1 MSEIF
6 KKIHTSTNGFIRTR
20 KLTFQKI
27 MVLVIQKSLK
37 SLQIKMNEFSL
48 YLDSPLVTA
57 SAFSQARLNLH
68 HTAFITLNE
77 SAVVELFYKEGEVKR
92 FKGYRVLAIDGS
104 KIRLPKHP
112 TTQKEFGEISYNNQH
127 LKTKGT
133 NVYGLAS
140 VMYDVL
146 NHIAIDSTLNHGK
159 SDELDLAIGHIIH
172 TEENDL
178 LLFDRNYPSYKIL
191 SYLCVTNRKFV
202 IRCSSNSYKQVRKMI
217 KNQGDDDQKAT
228 LIPHHS
234 RKKEIE
240 FHDLP
245 KEINVRFIRIQLK
258 TGEYEILVTNLMD
271 ESLFPT
277 DLFEEIYFMRWG
289 IESFYSILKTRLN
302 LENFTGKTA
311 ETVYQDFYSTI
322 YLTGLET
329 LLTADS
335 HQKLSEKK
343 KTKYPQKVNHA
354 ISFNAIKNQAFSLL
368 YSDLDNEAL
377 YEKLTALF
385 LTNPTIIRAEREVP
399 RKKHSPHNQL
409 NHAIRVKKIVF

>member
-1 MSEIF
+1 
-6 KKIHTSTNGFIRTR
+6 
-20 KLTFQKI
+20 
-27 MVLVIQKSLK
+27 MVVLIVQKSLK

-48 YLDSPLVTA
+48 NLDTTVVTA

-68 HTAFITLNE
+68 HTTFITLNK
-77 SAVVELFYKEGEVKR
+77 SAVVDLFYEEGEIKR

-104 KIRLPKHP
+104 KIRLPKHH

-127 LKTKGT
+127 IKTKET
-133 NVYGLAS
+133 HVYGLAS

-146 NHIAIDSTLNHGK
+146 NHIAIDSTLSHGK
-159 SDELDLAIGHIIH
+159 ANELDLAIGHITH
-172 TEENDL
+172 TEKNDL

-191 SYLCVTNRKFV
+191 SYLCVTDRKFV
-202 IRCSSNSYKQVRKMI
+202 IRCSGSSYKEVRKMI
-217 KNQGDDDQKAT
+217 KNEGSDDQKTT
-228 LIPHHS
+228 LTPHHS

-240 FHDLP
+240 FYNLP
-245 KEINVRFIRIQLK
+245 QEINVRFVRVLLK

-289 IESFYSILKTRLN
+289 IESFYDVLKTRLN
-302 LENFTGKTA
+302 LENFSGKIA

-335 HQKLSEKK
+335 NQKLSEKE

-354 ISFNAIKNQAFSLL
+354 ISFNTIKNQAFSLL
-368 YSDLDNEAL
+368 YSDLDDEVL
-377 YEKLTALF
+377 YEKLTTLF
-385 LTNPTIIRAEREVP
+385 LTTPTIIRTERDVP
-399 RKKHSPHNQL
+399 RKKHSPRNQL
-409 NHAIRVKKIVF
+409 NHSIRVKKMVF